1 MEHRNPT
8 LNMERVEM
16 KIKRIALLG
25 LTLLMALAI
34 LLSSCGGSTP
44 EAPAPA
50 TEAAN
55 GPEALET
62 APATEP
68 AAPTEETLAAGPL
81 GITENVATH
90 VIPAAMPA
98 MDPDLM
104 LTQDH
109 VLGMQMYETLTY
121 WTPDGLQPK
130 LATSWESNP
139 EGTEWT
145 FHLRE
150 GVTFHDGTPFT
161 ADAVLFSLQRT
172 IDTGLMWYYL
182 DVLDEF
188 EVVDDYTFVIRTVE
202 PSNMPTIV
210 SAGYGMFI
218 VNPNIVDKPE
228 GWFEEGHDAGTG
240 PYTIVDYEPGT
251 RWVLDAYPD
260 YWGGWEEGQF
270 TKVVMQLVEDETV
283 REQMIRSGD
292 ADMTSY
298 IPWDAHASIV
308 ESGDVLIDAPLQYSN
323 LLMMFHVTKP
333 PLDDL
338 LVRQALSYSYP
349 YEDAQAFA
357 YGGKGSIA
365 LGLAPAEMWDAPAD
379 MKIYSTDLDRARALL
394 DEAGVAE
401 GTELQFA
408 YGTGDANT
416 QLIAQ
421 LWQAELAKVGI
432 DLKLNE
438 ISNTA
443 WWDAAYNPD
452 NEYHIMQTDWA
463 PGYASAFEFGI
474 LLHSTYTFNPAM
486 GYANEAY
493 DSLLMQARAMEGLD
507 AAEANQ
513 LYAQAFQMLYD
524 DAAAVF
530 SLDTPYDFVYR
541 SDISGFQSNPN
552 YYDMVIWYDLH
563 RQ

>member
-1 MEHRNPT
+1 
-8 LNMERVEM
+8 M
-16 KIKRIALLG
+16 KIKRIALL
-25 LTLLMALAI
+25 ALAP
-34 LLSSCGGSTP
+34 LLALATLMSACGGSTP
-44 EAPAPA
+44 VAPPPA
-50 TEAAN
+50 TEAA
-55 GPEALET
+55 T
-62 APATEP
+62 APGTQGPAPTEP
-68 AAPTEETLAAGPL
+68 AAPTEEAPAPGTL

-98 MDPDLM
+98 LDPDLM

-109 VLGMQMYETLTY
+109 VLGMQMYETLTF
-121 WTPDGLQPK
+121 WTPEGLQPK

-161 ADAVLFSLQRT
+161 ADAVLFSFQRT

-188 EVVDDYTFVIRTVE
+188 KVVDDYTFAIRTTE
-202 PSNMPTIV
+202 PSNMPSIV

-218 VNPNIVDKPE
+218 VNPNIAEKPE
-228 GWFEEGHDAGTG
+228 GWFEQGHDAGTG
-240 PYTIVDYEPGT
+240 PYTIVEYEPDT
-251 RWVLDAYPD
+251 RWVLEAYPD

-270 TKVVMQLVEDETV
+270 TKIVMQLVEDETV

-308 ESGDVLIDAPLQYSN
+308 ESGDVVIDAPLQYSN

-333 PLDDL
+333 PMDDF

-357 YGGKGSIA
+357 FGGNGVIA
-365 LGLAPAEMWDAPAD
+365 LGLAPAEMWGAPAD
-379 MKIYSTDLDRARALL
+379 MKIYSTDLEKAKALL
-394 DEAGVAE
+394 DQAGVPE
-401 GTELQFA
+401 GTEIRMA

-421 LWQAELAKVGI
+421 LWQAELAKIGI
-432 DLKLNE
+432 DLKLDE

-486 GYANEAY
+486 GYANQAY
-493 DSLLMQARAMEGLD
+493 DSLLMQARATEALD
-507 AAEANQ
+507 TAEANK

-524 DAAAVF
+524 DAAAIF

-541 SDISGFQSNPN
+541 SNISGFTSNPN
-552 YYDMVIWYDLH
+552 YYDLVYWYDMR